1 MQRKGLGRGL
11 SALIPAGEEA
21 MKVVDVAIDEVFPNP
36 RQPRRRFDEA
46 ALAELADSIKEH
58 GLLQPVIVRRA
69 GAGYELVAGERRL
82 RAAKEA
88 GLKRIPA
95 IIRGASDSESLAL
108 ALVENLQ
115 RENLDAIEEARALR
129 RLIDDFGMRQE
140 ELARMVGKS
149 RSAIANSLRLLS
161 LPDSIQSLVQLGA
174 ITAGHARAVLSLDKE
189 EEQLKLVQ
197 RISERGLSV
206 RQAEALARKWNTSRS
221 KAAGYEEKDEIAR
234 AIARSLGA
242 RVAVRVY
249 KEGKGRIEIRF
260 SSLDELER
268 LKRRLAPDAI

>member
-11 SALIPAGEEA
+11 SALIPAGEEP

-58 GLLQPVIVRRA
+58 GLLQPVIVRRV

-95 IIRGASDSESLAL
+95 IIRGTSDSESLAL

>member
-1 MQRKGLGRGL
+1 M
-11 SALIPAGEEA
+11 SALIPAGEGQAEI
-21 MKVVDVAIDEVFPNP
+21 VNVAIDEVRPNP
-36 RQPRRRFDEA
+36 RQPRARFDEV
-46 ALAELADSIKEH
+46 ALAELAESIKEH
-58 GLLQPVIVRRA
+58 GLIQPIVVRRT

-95 IIRGASDSESLAL
+95 IIRGASESESLML

-129 RLIDDFGMRQE
+129 KLVEDFGMSQD
-140 ELARMVGKS
+140 ELAKMVGKS
-149 RSAIANSLRLLS
+149 RSAIANTMRLLS

-174 ITAGHARAVLSLDKE
+174 ITAGHARAVLSLGE
-189 EEQLKLVQ
+189 EEAQLKLVQ

-206 RQAEALARKWNTSRS
+206 RQAEAIARKWSSSRS
-221 KAAGYEEKDEIAR
+221 KRPVYEDRDEIAKS
-234 AIARSLGA
+234 IARSLGA
-242 RVAVRVY
+242 RVAVRVN

-260 SSLDELER
+260 GSLDELER
-268 LKRRLAPDAI
+268 LKRRLAPDVV

>member
-11 SALIPAGEEA
+11 SALIPAGEEP

-58 GLLQPVIVRRA
+58 GLLQPVIVRRV

-88 GLKRIPA
+88 GLKRI
-95 IIRGASDSESLAL
+95 RGTSDSESLAL

>member
-11 SALIPAGEEA
+11 SALIPAGEEP

-95 IIRGASDSESLAL
+95 IIRGTSDSESLAL